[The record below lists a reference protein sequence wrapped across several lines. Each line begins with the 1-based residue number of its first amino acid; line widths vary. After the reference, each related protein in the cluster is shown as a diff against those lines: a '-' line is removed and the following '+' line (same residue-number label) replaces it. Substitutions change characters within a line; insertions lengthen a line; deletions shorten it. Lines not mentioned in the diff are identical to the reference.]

1 MLAYRS
7 HVAAMAEV
15 AISLG
20 SNMGDRAAYVV
31 AALKAIDSRAD
42 CSLVSISSVYRT
54 QPWGKTDQGEF
65 LNLCAIIETR
75 LAPLA
80 LLDVVKGIERTL
92 GRTEGERWGPR
103 EIDIDL
109 LVMEGVTRQSERL
122 TLPHPR
128 MVDRLFVLAP
138 LAEIA
143 PGLVVAGQRVDALA
157 ATLKTKA
164 GADDCTID
172 AEASAR
178 LHSEVSMIRGS

>member
-1 MLAYRS
+1 
-7 HVAAMAEV
+7 MAEA

-20 SNMGDRAAYVV
+20 SNLGDRTAYLV
-31 AALKAIDSRAD
+31 AALQAIDARPD
-42 CSLVSISSVYRT
+42 CLLVSVSSVYRT

-65 LNLCAIIETR
+65 LNLCAIIDTS

-92 GRTEGERWGPR
+92 GRTESERWGPR

-109 LVMEGVTRQSERL
+109 LVFDGVTRESEVL

-128 MVDRLFVLAP
+128 MAERLFVLAP

-157 ATLKTKA
+157 AVLETKA
-164 GADDCTID
+164 GAGDCTID

-178 LHSEVSMIRGS
+178 IRSGLSPIRGS

>member
-1 MLAYRS
+1 
-7 HVAAMAEV
+7 MAEA

-20 SNMGDRAAYVV
+20 SNLGDRAAYLV
-31 AALKAIDSRAD
+31 AALQAIDARPD
-42 CSLVSISSVYRT
+42 CSLVSISSAYRT
-54 QPWGKTDQGEF
+54 KPWGKTDQGEF

-80 LLDVVKGIERTL
+80 LLEGVKGIERTL

-109 LVMEGVTRQSERL
+109 LVMDGVTRESERL

-128 MVDRLFVLAP
+128 MAERLFVLAP

-143 PGLVVAGQRVDALA
+143 PELILGGQRIDEMAVV
-157 ATLKTKA
+157 LKTNA
-164 GADDCTID
+164 GAGDCTID

-178 LHSEVSMIRGS
+178 IRSGLSPIRGS

>member
-1 MLAYRS
+1 MWAYRS
-7 HVAAMAEV
+7 RVAAMAEA

-20 SNMGDRAAYVV
+20 SNLGDRAAYLA
-31 AALKAIDSRAD
+31 AALRAIDVRPE
-42 CSLVSISSVYRT
+42 CSLISVSSVYRT

-109 LVMEGVTRQSERL
+109 LVIADVTCESETL

-128 MVDRLFVLAP
+128 MAERLFVLAP

-143 PGLVVAGQRVDALA
+143 PELVVAGQRVDELA
-157 ATLKTKA
+157 MALKTKA
-164 GADDCTID
+164 GAGACKID
-172 AEASAR
+172 AAASAR
-178 LHSEVSMIRGS
+178 IRSEVSPIRGS

>member
-1 MLAYRS
+1 MSASRLRDT
-7 HVAAMAEV
+7 AMAEA

-20 SNMGDRAAYVV
+20 SNLGDRAAYLA
-31 AALKAIDSRAD
+31 AALQAIDARPD
-42 CSLVSISSVYRT
+42 CALVAVSSVYRT
-54 QPWGKTDQGEF
+54 LPWGKTDQGEF

-92 GRTEGERWGPR
+92 GRTERERWGPR

-109 LVMEGVTRQSERL
+109 LVFDGVTQDSEML

-128 MVDRLFVLAP
+128 MAERLFVLAP

-143 PGLVVAGQRVDALA
+143 PGLVVAGQRVDELA
-157 ATLKTKA
+157 AALETKVGA
-164 GADDCTID
+164 GDCAID

-178 LHSEVSMIRGS
+178 IRSELSPIRGS

>member
-1 MLAYRS
+1 
-7 HVAAMAEV
+7 MAEV

-20 SNMGDRAAYVV
+20 SNMGDRAAYLV
-31 AALKAIDSRAD
+31 AALQMIDARPD
-42 CSLVSISSVYRT
+42 CSLVSVSSVYRT

-65 LNLCAIIETR
+65 LNLCAIIDTG
-75 LAPLA
+75 LAPVA

-92 GRTEGERWGPR
+92 GRTDGERWGPR

-109 LVMEGVTRQSERL
+109 LVIADVTRESETL

-128 MVDRLFVLAP
+128 MAERLFVLAP

-143 PGLVVAGQRVDALA
+143 PGLVVAGLRVDALA
-157 ATLKTKA
+157 AALKTKA
-164 GADDCTID
+164 GAGDCTID

-178 LHSEVSMIRGS
+178 IRSGLSPIRGS

>member
-1 MLAYRS
+1 
-7 HVAAMAEV
+7 MAEA

-20 SNMGDRAAYVV
+20 SNLGGRAGYLA
-31 AALKAIDSRAD
+31 AALHAIDARPD
-42 CSLVSISSVYRT
+42 CALVAVSSVYRT

-65 LNLCAIIETR
+65 LNLCAIIDTC

-92 GRTEGERWGPR
+92 GRRQGERWGPR

-109 LVMEGVTRQSERL
+109 LVMDGAALESEAL
-122 TLPHPR
+122 KLPHPR
-128 MVDRLFVLAP
+128 MAERLFVLAP

-143 PGLVVAGQRVDALA
+143 PELVVARQRVGALA
-157 ATLKTKA
+157 MALKAKA
-164 GADDCTID
+164 GAGDCTID

-178 LHSEVSMIRGS
+178 IRSELSSIRGS